1 VSVGHPEIHKMSVD
15 IREINMKNM
24 MKNSGFTLIEL
35 LVAIAILGIL
45 ATVGLG
51 SFQSSQMKSRDAQR
65 KSDLSQIQKALEM
78 YYNDNGKYPLT
89 TELQTLLNSGSSWT
103 GASGQTIYMKTVPKG
118 PRGESYCYESDGT
131 YYKIYA
137 KLENIRD
144 PKIITPDS
152 SICHGYNYGVSSSNA
167 TP

>member
-1 VSVGHPEIHKMSVD
+1 
-15 IREINMKNM
+15 MK
-24 MKNSGFTLIEL
+24 SRGFTLIEL
-35 LVAIAILGIL
+35 LVVIAILGVL

-51 SFQSSQMKSRDAQR
+51 SFQSSQMKGRDARR

-78 YYNDNGKYPLT
+78 YYNDKGGYPLSIPDVGNEWRDT
-89 TELQTLLNSGSSWT
+89 SVGDDGTL
-103 GASGQTIYMKTVPKG
+103 YMKSVPGDPKG
-118 PRGESYCYESDGT
+118 GSYCYESDGS

-137 KLENIRD
+137 KLENTKD

-152 SICHGYNYGVSSSNA
+152 SACSAADGYNYGVSSSNA